1 MNLKAIIIWITLLAA
16 AVSANAFCGFYVARA
31 DAKLFNHQSQ
41 VILVRDGNR
50 TVITMSNDF
59 QGDVKDFAMV
69 VPVPVVLQE
78 DDIRVT
84 NRLLFDRL
92 DAYSGP
98 RVVEYYDENP
108 CYRHRYL
115 EKMATSNVARTAVE
129 DMAEAEQSAADL
141 GVSIEAKYT
150 IGEYD
155 ILILS
160 AKESTGLKTWLTT
173 NGYKIPESAEEVLD
187 PYIKNDLKFFVV
199 KVNLEEMQSRGF
211 DYLSPIQ
218 ITFESD
224 RFMLPIRLGMANA
237 ENAQDLIV
245 YALTRKGRV
254 ESANYRTAKMP
265 TDREVP
271 LFVQNDFGKF
281 YKDLFDRAY
290 RRENRNA
297 VFLEYA
303 WDVSPRTSMKC
314 DPCVSVPP
322 EMADFQE
329 AGANWIQ
336 DFSSSSDVFFTRLH
350 VRYTRDKFPQDL
362 LFQVTPNKERFQAR
376 YVTRH
381 PAQGDLSCQ
390 AGQEYL
396 YDLVNRRKREV
407 QELAYLTGWRGDG
420 YYDYIYEKS
429 NLEELDDYREKRNEG
444 PLGIFARVIFK
455 NTFWKW
461 MAAMSALFSLLAVGW
476 LVSKSLRRIQ

>member
-1 MNLKAIIIWITLLAA
+1 MNLKAISIWIILLAA

-115 EKMATSNVARTAVE
+115 DKMATSNMASAAVE

-160 AKESTGLKTWLTT
+160 AKESTGLKTWLTK

-199 KVNLEEMQSRGF
+199 KVNLEEMQSKGF

-218 ITFESD
+218 ISFNSD

-254 ESANYRTAKMP
+254 EAANYR
-265 TDREVP
+265 
-271 LFVQNDFGKF
+271 
-281 YKDLFDRAY
+281 
-290 RRENRNA
+290 
-297 VFLEYA
+297 
-303 WDVSPRTSMKC
+303 
-314 DPCVSVPP
+314 
-322 EMADFQE
+322 
-329 AGANWIQ
+329 
-336 DFSSSSDVFFTRLH
+336 
-350 VRYTRDKFPQDL
+350 
-362 LFQVTPNKERFQAR
+362 
-376 YVTRH
+376 
-381 PAQGDLSCQ
+381 
-390 AGQEYL
+390 
-396 YDLVNRRKREV
+396 
-407 QELAYLTGWRGDG
+407 
-420 YYDYIYEKS
+420 
-429 NLEELDDYREKRNEG
+429 
-444 PLGIFARVIFK
+444 
-455 NTFWKW
+455 
-461 MAAMSALFSLLAVGW
+461 
-476 LVSKSLRRIQ
+476 